1 MTKFC
6 NATNFTLCVL
16 LESIDLML
24 LTLTRRAYNAIGGL
38 GSYLSKSNW
47 IEASVINR
55 QVLSNV
61 TG

>member
-6 NATNFTLCVL
+6 DTTNFMLCVL

-24 LTLTRRAYNAIGGL
+24 LTLTRLAYNAIGGL
-38 GSYLSKSNW
+38 GKK
-47 IEASVINR
+47 
-55 QVLSNV
+55 